1 MKRTI
6 ITTLSY
12 ICEGAIYIF
21 LGISFSVYLKTTVQN
36 KDGETVTEDFAWSFI
51 FVLSTIFV
59 ILVSRFFLAFI
70 FTIIINK

>member
-12 ICEGAIYIF
+12 ISEGVIYIF
-21 LGISFSVYLKTTVQN
+21 LGISFSIYLKTKVETE
-36 KDGETVTEDFAWSFI
+36 DGESATEDFAWSFT
-51 FVLSTIFV
+51 FVLGTIFI
-59 ILVSRFFLAFI
+59 ILVSRFFLAFV